1 MFSGAASTPTGF
13 AILAK
18 DTLYLKADE
27 ASARAFAAE
36 GKGPFTSSPERA
48 WRVALSNWEVP
59 ERLLD
64 DPDELVI
71 WARRPHAIAL
81 AVKAEKGR

>member
-27 ASARAFAAE
+27 VSARAFAAE
-36 GKGPFTSSPERA
+36 GKGPFTYRPKGRGVSPC
-48 WRVALSNWEVP
+48 WEVP

-71 WARRPHAIAL
+71 WARRAHAIAL

>member
-1 MFSGAASTPTGF
+1 
-13 AILAK
+13 
-18 DTLYLKADE
+18 
-27 ASARAFAAE
+27 
-36 GKGPFTSSPERA
+36 
-48 WRVALSNWEVP
+48 V

-71 WARRPHAIAL
+71 WARRAHAIAL